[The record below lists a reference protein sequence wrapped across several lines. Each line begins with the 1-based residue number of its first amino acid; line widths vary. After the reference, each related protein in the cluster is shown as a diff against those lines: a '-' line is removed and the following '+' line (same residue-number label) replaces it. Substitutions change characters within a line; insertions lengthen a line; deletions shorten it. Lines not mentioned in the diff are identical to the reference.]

1 MKLRILLAL
10 SAFAAILSSVPAY
23 AVTPASGYCGDGGYE
38 KTVSWSVD
46 ADGVLTLSGQWTES
60 AKGFVGYMKNFLREP
75 YGPWSKDIVK
85 IVFKKGIRR
94 VGSSAFRGCSK
105 VKEVVFEDQYNPITF
120 SYDIFYGCE
129 SLETFTFP
137 EKTDGISTGMFEKC
151 ISLKSVDLYPGIK
164 FIPQRFFNE
173 CSSFG
178 PEFIVPETCTGI
190 GLSAFELCS
199 GLKKVVINDACESID
214 AYGFRACYD
223 LADITIGKS
232 VAKFGEGAFW
242 NTAYYSQRDIVIRD
256 MATFVQAKFGTSDVA
271 GYWPT
276 SSPTC
281 YYSKLYLEDKDHP
294 ITHLNIPEGVTIIR
308 SSHALFYIPEVKSIT
323 LPTTMKTLNGQAL
336 NSSDKTWDFIECWAA
351 TPPDVEDSSFVTSYA
366 YKYTKLY
373 VPTGSL
379 SAYKN
384 HKYWGKFQNIEEK
397 NISEGVESVGFDT
410 PDVYAANG
418 QIIVSGA
425 NAGAQIDV
433 YSIDGK
439 HVYTGQETAIN
450 TPAHGIYIVRV
461 AGKTVKLA
469 VK

>member
-1 MKLRILLAL
+1 M
-10 SAFAAILSSVPAY
+10 LSSIPAY
-23 AVTPASGYCGDGGYE
+23 AVTPASGYCGEKGGNE

-46 ADGVLTLSGQWTES
+46 ANGVLTLSGQWTENS
-60 AKGFVGYMKNFLREP
+60 KGFVGRMQNFLSEP

-85 IVFKKGIRR
+85 IVFKKGVRR
-94 VGSSAFRGCSK
+94 VGSSAFRDCSK

-120 SYDIFYGCE
+120 SYDVFYGCR
-129 SLETFTFP
+129 SLESFTFP
-137 EKTDGISTGMFEKC
+137 EKTDGISTGMFEQC
-151 ISLKSVDLYPGIK
+151 INLKEVKLYQGIPY
-164 FIPQRFFNE
+164 IPQRFFKR
-173 CSSFG
+173 CSSIG
-178 PEFIVPETCTGI
+178 PEFIVPETVAGI

-199 GLKKVVINDACESID
+199 GLKKVVINDACKSID
-214 AYGFRACYD
+214 TYGFCACYD

-232 VAKFGEGAFW
+232 VAEFGEGAFW
-242 NTAYYSQRDIVIRD
+242 NTAYFSQRDIVIRD
-256 MATFVQAKFGTSDVA
+256 MATFVQAEFGTSTVA

-281 YYSKLYLEDKDHP
+281 YYSKLYLGDKDHP

-351 TPPDVEDSSFVTSYA
+351 TPPDVEDSGFVTSYA

-384 HKYWGKFQNIEEK
+384 HQYWGKFQNIEEK
-397 NISEGVESVGFDT
+397 NISEGVESVGSDA
-410 PDVYAANG
+410 PKVYASNG
-418 QIIVSGA
+418 RIIISGA
-425 NAGAQIDV
+425 RPGTPVDV

-439 HVYTGQETAIN
+439 HIYTGEDTAIDV
-450 TPAHGIYIVRV
+450 PAQGIYIVHT
-461 AGKTVKLA
+461 AGKAVKLA